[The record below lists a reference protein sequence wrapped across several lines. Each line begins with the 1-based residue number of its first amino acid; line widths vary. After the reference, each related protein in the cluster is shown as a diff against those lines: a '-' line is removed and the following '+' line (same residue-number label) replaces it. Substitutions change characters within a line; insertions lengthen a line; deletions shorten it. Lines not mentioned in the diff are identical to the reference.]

1 MSDPST
7 TSVERVRPERV
18 IAEPVSDRVWRE
30 PSFAFM
36 KPRLSRWIALG
47 FGSGLAPVAPGT
59 FGTLFGWAS
68 FVMLDPWLSDTAW
81 WGVIAVAFAVGC
93 WACERT
99 GRDLGVSDHSDM
111 VWDEIVAF
119 WAVLLLVPAGFASQ
133 LAAFFLFRIFDVV
146 KPPPIRQVDRRVK
159 GGFGVMLDDA
169 LAAFFTVLVFAIV
182 IALGR

>member
-1 MSDPST
+1 
-7 TSVERVRPERV
+7 
-18 IAEPVSDRVWRE
+18 
-30 PSFAFM
+30 
-36 KPRLSRWIALG
+36 
-47 FGSGLAPVAPGT
+47 
-59 FGTLFGWAS
+59 
-68 FVMLDPWLSDTAW
+68 
-81 WGVIAVAFAVGC
+81 
-93 WACERT
+93 
-99 GRDLGVSDHSDM
+99 VSDHSDM